1 MATTS
6 PSPQTA
12 ERSKDLTGHVA
23 LVTGGT
29 RGIGAAICHSL
40 AERAR
45 SSRAGFSS
53 NRERADE
60 LRESIETDGGT
71 LTLHQGNVGDYEDCQ
86 RVVQEVIEQHGRL
99 DILVNNAGVTV
110 DRPIWKMSVDDWHKV
125 LRVNL
130 SGAFYMTKP
139 AIVHM
144 LERGSGRII
153 NISSVTGETG
163 NIGQANYTASKAGL
177 FGLTKTLA
185 REAAFALRAS
195 GKLDTGIG
203 LTVNTVTPGLIETD
217 MVATIPPFMLNQFLE
232 DIPMHRMGQPDEIA
246 PRRLLPRPRR
256 LRLHHR
262 PDLGRQRRT
271 RHVIGRP
278 GWMTS
283 IV

>member
-6 PSPQTA
+6 PTPQTA
-12 ERSKDLTGHVA
+12 ERGKELTGRVA

-29 RGIGAAICHSL
+29 RGIGAAICRSL
-40 AERAR
+40 
-45 SSRAGFSS
+45 SSAGAVVGAGFSS
-53 NRERADE
+53 NRVRADE
-60 LRESIETDGGT
+60 LRESIEADGGT
-71 LTLHQGNVGDYEDCQ
+71 LTLHQGNVGEWDDCQ
-86 RVVQEVIEQHGRL
+86 RVVQEVIDEHGRL

-110 DRPIWKMSVDDWHKV
+110 DRPVWKMSLDDWHKV

-139 AIVHM
+139 ALVHM

-195 GKLDTGIG
+195 GKLDTGMG
-203 LTVNTVTPGLIETD
+203 VTVNAVTPGLIETD

-232 DIPMHRMGQPDEIA
+232 DIPMHRMGQPD
-246 PRRLLPRPRR
+246 
-256 LRLHHR
+256 
-262 PDLGRQRRT
+262 DVGRVVAFLAQDASAYIT
-271 RHVIGRP
+271 GQVWGVN
-278 GWMTS
+278 GGFDM
-283 IV
+283 